1 MNRISGDIALSQYLA
16 NSAHSKQKVS
26 TAGTP
31 FQQLLASATAS
42 ASVSQTGAVTA
53 TTAISPTSVPAPS
66 GASKFVSDMNAAL
79 SAYGISTPPSLRITS
94 GPDGLQLS
102 DDDRNGKF
110 QAMIQNNPALGQSIN
125 GMLGA
130 ATLGRK
136 GALNDAVQ
144 GFGGKNP
151 SAAMSDFLHD
161 FKESE
166 EPRGFSVSFNGASAS
181 VDEMGANGWQPVKD
195 KGAFNSE
202 LLAAYAK
209 YLVKFG
215 VTTEKDKDQAGNNVD
230 NDADIDL
237 KKKLAQADAG

>member
-16 NSAHSKQKVS
+16 NSAQSKQKVN

-42 ASVSQTGAVTA
+42 VSVGQTGVATAATAV
-53 TTAISPTSVPAPS
+53 SPASIPAPS
-66 GASKFVSDMNAAL
+66 GANKFVSDLNAAL
-79 SAYGISTPPSLRITS
+79 SAYGITTPPSLRITS
-94 GPDGLQLS
+94 GPDGLQLA

-110 QAMIQNNPALGQSIN
+110 QAMIQNNPALGQSIS
-125 GMLGA
+125 GMLGS
-130 ATLGRK
+130 ATLARK

-144 GFGGKNP
+144 SFGGKNP
-151 SAAMSDFLHD
+151 SSAMSDFLKG

-166 EPRGFSVSFNGASAS
+166 EPQGFSVSFNGASAS

-215 VTTEKDKDQAGNNVD
+215 VTTEKDKDQAD
-230 NDADIDL
+230 NDSDIDL
-237 KKKLAQADAG
+237 KKKLAQAASAA